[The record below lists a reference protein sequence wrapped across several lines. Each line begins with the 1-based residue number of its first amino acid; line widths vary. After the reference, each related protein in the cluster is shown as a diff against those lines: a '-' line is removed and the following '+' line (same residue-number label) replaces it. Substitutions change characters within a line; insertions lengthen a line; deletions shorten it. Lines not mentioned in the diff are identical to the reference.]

1 MDSKEP
7 SEPISINVYI
17 ERNITVEACIMH
29 NPRPLEGYRIL
40 IIEDE
45 MMPARRITDML
56 AELGGTV
63 GKIAF
68 NNEQGW
74 EALGTRWDCG
84 IVDLNLKCKLAY
96 PWVAALMQQRIPFI
110 TCSAFGDALDVA
122 PEIATATR
130 VNQPVTLERL
140 RDAVLFV
147 IGPRMH

>member
-1 MDSKEP
+1 
-7 SEPISINVYI
+7 
-17 ERNITVEACIMH
+17 MH
-29 NPRPLEGYRIL
+29 NPRPLAGYRIL

-45 MMPARRITDML
+45 MMPARRITHML
-56 AELGGTV
+56 AELGGTA

-96 PWVAALMQQRIPFI
+96 PWVAALIQQRIPFI
-110 TCSAFGDALDVA
+110 TCSAFGDALDA
-122 PEIATATR
+122 DPEIATATR

-140 RDAVLFV
+140 RDAVLRGGSV
-147 IGPRMH
+147 CLNNSRVVVKWISALVMPPPGLASAG